1 MSLLTYDEIQE
12 LLQEQYDKNCEKYGA
27 SHILG
32 SCVTGLANYNL
43 AETAAEVRTVT
54 VYLPTF
60 EELCMTRPIKQ
71 ELDNHMIID
80 IRFYYSAMQAD
91 VEKGLE
97 LLFSS
102 NYVLNPIYAELLKNT
117 LIKNN
122 DQIAHYNPHKRLAN
136 AYQCAVAAKLAGN
149 DLEVAR
155 LWLAATLYKEGQDLY
170 TCFRPDKDFYKQ
182 YLLGVKHGVMDIDA
196 DNLCAEIQDMA
207 NKTGNV
213 TDIAAEAQ
221 LKDGILTIMGRA
233 LHQTVDSTAFINSLT
248 FVECQAIHYAKEYME
263 NGTGYWN
270 VSKLSRTTP
279 ISRAVYSNVIRK
291 FEVSKVAK
299 ATPSGAHGIKIE
311 LYDPTII
318 EQVEDKLNKKK

>member
-1 MSLLTYDEIQE
+1 MNLLSYDEIQS
-12 LLQEQYDKNCEKYGA
+12 LLQEQYDKNCEIYGT

-32 SCVTGLANYNL
+32 VCVTGLANYNL
-43 AETAAEVRTVT
+43 AETASEVRTVT

-60 EELCMTRPIKQ
+60 EELCMTRPIHQ
-71 ELDNHMIID
+71 EENNHVIID
-80 IRFYYSAMQAD
+80 IRYYYSAMQQD

-102 NYVLNPIYAELLKNT
+102 NYVMNPIYMELLKST
-117 LIKNN
+117 LLKNAE
-122 DQIAHYNPHKRLAN
+122 QIAHYNPHRRLAN
-136 AYQCAVAAKLAGN
+136 AYQCAVAAKDAGN
-149 DLEVAR
+149 NLEVAR
-155 LWLAATLYKEGQDLY
+155 LWLAATLYKEGQPL
-170 TCFRPDKDFYKQ
+170 TECFRPSKDFYKQ
-182 YLLGVKHGVMDIDA
+182 YIYGIKHGIVNVDA
-196 DNLCAEIQDMA
+196 ENLCNEILDMV

-233 LHQTVDSTAFINSLT
+233 LHQTVDSTAFVNSLT
-248 FVECQAIHYAKEYME
+248 DVECEAVHYAKEYMK
-263 NGTGYWN
+263 NGMGYWN

-291 FEVSKVAK
+291 LEISKVAK
-299 ATPSGAHGIKIE
+299 STPSGAHGIKIE

-318 EQVEDKLNKKK
+318 EQVEDRLNKKK